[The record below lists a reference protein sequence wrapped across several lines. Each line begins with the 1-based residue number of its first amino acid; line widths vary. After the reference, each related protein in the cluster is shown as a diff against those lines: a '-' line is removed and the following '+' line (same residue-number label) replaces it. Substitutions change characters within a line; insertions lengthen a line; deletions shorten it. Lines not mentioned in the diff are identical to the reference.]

1 MFTSV
6 VGAVFYSLFYS
17 GSFNYVEFLAHQWC
31 LQWKGSHYLSPLK
44 KITSITSVLIV
55 VNACTSLAW
64 RRSSLSYLS
73 WALKEITFN
82 SITVSSKFNCYKNYI
97 IVSIKTPPFSK
108 LGFWPHLI
116 SCVEYVQIVYLFCQK
131 RLFFQFLLCRHFRCC
146 RGLGFLERFIQFS
159 LDFAQHVTQ
168 TASLW
173 LGFSRY
179 LGSSGI
185 QVLVE
190 SLKRGNLRLELFY
203 LLLGL
208 FQFGFCGS
216 PEFLGCLSTKG
227 NALLRKRNLRDKEIL
242 SKVSEVLT
250 APQHSPSTNAAWL
263 RFKPRGYL

>member
-1 MFTSV
+1 MGRKAATT
-6 VGAVFYSLFYS
+6 
-17 GSFNYVEFLAHQWC
+17 
-31 LQWKGSHYLSPLK
+31 LSPFK

-73 WALKEITFN
+73 CAFKKKN
-82 SITVSSKFNCYKNYI
+82 SSKFSCYKNYI
-97 IVSIKTPPFSK
+97 KVSIKSPPFSK
-108 LGFWPHLI
+108 LGFWPPLN
-116 SCVEYVQIVYLFCQK
+116 SWVEYVQIVYLFCQK
-131 RLFFQFLLCRHFRCC
+131 RLFFQFLFCRHFRCC

-190 SLKRGNLRLELFY
+190 RLKRGNLRLELFY

-208 FQFGFCGS
+208 FEFGFCGS
-216 PEFLGCLSTKG
+216 PEFLSCLSTKG
-227 NALLRKRNLRDKEIL
+227 NALLRKRNLWDKEIL
-242 SKVSEVLT
+242 IKVSEMLT
-250 APQHSPSTNAAWL
+250 ALVFN
-263 RFKPRGYL
+263 